1 MHWITPSR
9 TRTFPWCLLK
19 DISEVITCRLIIY
32 FYNLRQENYQ
42 EQELTS
48 PKTLLRGRCKYIGID
63 DLMVPQNKIMLHF
76 DVPFKVE
83 IPPRK
88 HSILFS
94 PGCLLYRRFHHN
106 KNSGTP
112 RGANLVG
119 KQRQIQEGW
128 EGCNP
133 HPPPWEVFELV
144 WLPLSSSS
152 SYQKEYHK
160 LFYVF
165 YAQLIADWL
174 IVI

>member
-106 KNSGTP
+106 NNSGTA
-112 RGANLVG
+112 RGQTWWGNRGRSKRVERVATPTHPLEKFLNLSG
-119 KQRQIQEGW
+119 YPCLALLHTKKNIINCFMSFMHNW
-128 EGCNP
+128 
-133 HPPPWEVFELV
+133 
-144 WLPLSSSS
+144 
-152 SYQKEYHK
+152 
-160 LFYVF
+160 
-165 YAQLIADWL
+165 
-174 IVI
+174 